1 MKRKVKKFSEGNRV
15 YDKEDEGLLGAK
27 IKYREDEE
35 GRKYTAGRANPMD
48 RNPQEQRYYS
58 VDDIKGKLSGLF
70 GGSSEDSKSFSKFR
84 DLESVGGDSRRPR
97 TIEEQIGRK
106 AEPKANAGETSGKG
120 LPGNKTDRMSVV
132 SKEDAPYEVEKAE
145 PKTSGGGS
153 SNKSSVAKTS
163 SSASKAAENKYKPN
177 EERKSKPYPKD
188 ARPLKPVSKAEED
201 AEGERGKRMEEEA
214 AAQMKKNKSVVIKQK
229 DDDSTDKIIDKT
241 VKDTSGAKTVY
252 SDKPFSFTQ
261 NLQDKKDK
269 EKKGSSADDRYKTYK
284 ETNAKYQKML
294 DDYKNKKDDDSKVSG
309 PGGRMIEKNVREF
322 KGPSVG
328 YTSTKTGR
336 NFTDEEAYKRM
347 KDANKANLR
356 AEETEKQRTF
366 KERAEAAKAEADK
379 AEKKAAKAAKK
390 EGPKAKTTM
399 GKSAG
404 SKFDMD
410 DPYSATLG
418 GDLDPKG
425 LMRKSSSRNRLSGDI
440 ERKKTG
446 GAIKKMAK
454 GGSAS
459 SRADGI
465 AMRGKTRG
473 RIY

>member
-1 MKRKVKKFSEGNRV
+1 MKRKVKKFSEGDRV

-27 IKYREDEE
+27 IKYREED
-35 GRKYTAGRANPMD
+35 GRKYTAGKANPFD

-84 DLESVGGDSRRPR
+84 DLESVGGPSRSPR
-97 TIEEQIGRK
+97 TIEEQIG
-106 AEPKANAGETSGKG
+106 PKAKPKADVEEPIRKITDYSTNKG
-120 LPGNKTDRMSVV
+120 TTTVDK
-132 SKEDAPYEVEKAE
+132 KDAPYEVEKAE
-145 PKTSGGGS
+145 PPKTSGGSGS

-163 SSASKAAENKYKPN
+163 SGTSKAAENKYKPN

-214 AAQMKKNKSVVIKQK
+214 AAQLKKNKSVVFKQK

-252 SDKPFSFTQ
+252 SDKPFSFTK

-269 EKKGSSADDRYKTYK
+269 KEEK
-284 ETNAKYQKML
+284 
-294 DDYKNKKDDDSKVSG
+294 KKDDDSKVSG

-379 AEKKAAKAAKK
+379 AEKKAARAAKK
-390 EGPKAKTTM
+390 EGPKAKSSS
-399 GKSAG
+399 SAG
-404 SKFDMD
+404 KMPGPKMS
-410 DPYSATLG
+410 DPYSMTLG
-418 GDLDPKG
+418 SDFDPKRM
-425 LMRKSSSRNRLSGDI
+425 MRDRRSSGEKDM
-440 ERKKTG
+440 KKG
-446 GAIKKMAK
+446 GQVKKYAK

-465 AMRGKTRG
+465 AARGKTRG
-473 RIY
+473 RIC

>member
-1 MKRKVKKFSEGNRV
+1 MKRKVRKFAGDEGSVVRTRS
-15 YDKEDEGLLGAK
+15 DKEFEEDSKYGGYGRYMPKTKEYTFDEAK
-27 IKYREDEE
+27 E
-35 GRKYTAGRANPMD
+35 
-48 RNPQEQRYYS
+48 
-58 VDDIKGKLSGLF
+58 KLFGLF
-70 GGSSEDSKSFSKFR
+70 GGKKEDTSKF
-84 DLESVGGDSRRPR
+84 DELESVKKTKTLS
-97 TIEEQIGRK
+97 EQIGRK
-106 AEPKANAGETSGKG
+106 AEPKADAGETSGKG

-145 PKTSGGGS
+145 PPKTSGGSGS

-163 SSASKAAENKYKPN
+163 SNASKAAENKYKPN

-379 AEKKAAKAAKK
+379 AEKKAARAAKK
-390 EGPKAKTTM
+390 EGPKAKSSSTA
-399 GKSAG
+399 GKMPGPKMS
-404 SKFDMD
+404 
-410 DPYSATLG
+410 DPYSMTLG
-418 GDLDPKG
+418 SDLDPKR
-425 LMRKSSSRNRLSGDI
+425 MMRDRKSSGEKDM
-440 ERKKTG
+440 K
-446 GAIKKMAK
+446 K
-454 GGSAS
+454 GGQVKSSSAS

-465 AMRGKTRG
+465 AARGKTRG
-473 RIY
+473 KIY

>member
-1 MKRKVKKFSEGNRV
+1 MKRKIKKFSEGDRV
-15 YDKEDEGLLGAK
+15 YDKEDKGILGAK

-70 GGSSEDSKSFSKFR
+70 GGSSEDSKSFSKFK
-84 DLESVGGDSRRPR
+84 DLESVGGAGRRPR
-97 TIEEQIGRK
+97 TIEEQIGPK
-106 AEPKANAGETSGKG
+106 AEPKADVEKPIRKITDYSTNKG
-120 LPGNKTDRMSVV
+120 TTTVDK
-132 SKEDAPYEVEKAE
+132 KDAPYEVEKAE
-145 PKTSGGGS
+145 PPKTSGGGGS

-163 SSASKAAENKYKPN
+163 SGTSKAAENKYKPN

-214 AAQMKKNKSVVIKQK
+214 AAQLKKNKSVVLKQK

-252 SDKPFSFTQ
+252 SDKPFSFTK

-269 EKKGSSADDRYKTYK
+269 E
-284 ETNAKYQKML
+284 
-294 DDYKNKKDDDSKVSG
+294 KKDDDSKVSG
-309 PGGRMIEKNVREF
+309 PGGRMIEKNVRNFQGSKVPENSTM
-322 KGPSVG
+322 GG
-328 YTSTKTGR
+328 TYTKTGIPA
-336 NFTDEEAYKRM
+336 TDAEAYKNF
-347 KDANKANLR
+347 KNANKANLR
-356 AEETEKQRTF
+356 AEETKNQRTF

-390 EGPKAKTTM
+390 EGPKAKSSSTA
-399 GKSAG
+399 GKMPGPKMS
-404 SKFDMD
+404 
-410 DPYSATLG
+410 DPYSMTLG
-418 GDLDPKG
+418 SDLDPKR
-425 LMRKSSSRNRLSGDI
+425 MMRDRKSSGEKDM
-440 ERKKTG
+440 K
-446 GAIKKMAK
+446 K
-454 GGSAS
+454 GGQVKSSSAS

-465 AMRGKTRG
+465 AARGKTRG
-473 RIY
+473 KIY

>member
-1 MKRKVKKFSEGNRV
+1 MKRKVKKFAGDEESLVGSTNVRTRS
-15 YDKEDEGLLGAK
+15 DKEFEEDSKYGGYGRYMPKTKEYTLDEVK
-27 IKYREDEE
+27 D
-35 GRKYTAGRANPMD
+35 
-48 RNPQEQRYYS
+48 
-58 VDDIKGKLSGLF
+58 KLSGLF

-84 DLESVGGDSRRPR
+84 DLKSVGGAGHRPR
-97 TIEEQIGRK
+97 TIEEQIGSKTKSDDTEAPRRK
-106 AEPKANAGETSGKG
+106 FS
-120 LPGNKTDRMSVV
+120 DRNQTGAQSTV

-145 PKTSGGGS
+145 PKTSGGSGS

-163 SSASKAAENKYKPN
+163 SNASKAAENKYKPN

-214 AAQMKKNKSVVIKQK
+214 AAQLKKNKSVAFKQK
-229 DDDSTDKIIDKT
+229 DDNSTDKIIDKT

-269 EKKGSSADDRYKTYK
+269 EKK
-284 ETNAKYQKML
+284 
-294 DDYKNKKDDDSKVSG
+294 DDDSKVSG
-309 PGGRMIEKNVREF
+309 PGARMLEKNVREF

-379 AEKKAAKAAKK
+379 AEKKAARAAKK
-390 EGPKAKTTM
+390 EGPKAKSSS
-399 GKSAG
+399 SAG
-404 SKFDMD
+404 KMPGPKMS
-410 DPYSATLG
+410 DPYSMTLG
-418 GDLDPKG
+418 SDLDPKR
-425 LMRKSSSRNRLSGDI
+425 MMRDRKSSGEKDM
-440 ERKKTG
+440 K
-446 GAIKKMAK
+446 K
-454 GGSAS
+454 GGQVKSSSAS

-465 AMRGKTRG
+465 AARGKTRG
-473 RIY
+473 KIY